1 MAHSF
6 NERKAAIKEA
16 FHKRLDEW
24 KAWLTECEK
33 ELNMG
38 PDWNSFRDAPKVKGN
53 KPLVCVAGLA
63 SSTLEASFDDG
74 KTFEVSYCSIN
85 ALASAPK
92 ATLES
97 LRMMETLGTLHDGRQ
112 VVSTCDSPGVIQ
124 RPLKGTAGI
133 STLNPGE
140 AIPVEVW
147 KGLVDEME
155 SKVNVHAVNYDWR
168 RFGDLVYMEELEVLF
183 HIEVEAAFAES
194 EEKRVTLIGHSMGA
208 PVILYC
214 LSQLGEEWTKK
225 YVENV
230 VLVAPAHVGSPCM
243 LPSLAHGII
252 NNEEKTS
259 PYWGKT
265 VDFPDFLDKLDEGLG
280 DLCATWPCMV
290 AEMPVVVGGV
300 KPWPADFVFAKTP
313 TKEYKLL
320 DLGAF
325 LLKAAESEQGRL
337 FPSNLFPSV
346 VEMYGKMHAPHVP
359 THIIYGDK
367 IDTISQVSYDTEDV
381 TLPCTV
387 TKNDPGDGTITADS
401 IKTVADAWIDQGH
414 DIKLIA
420 CPDTI
425 THKNLIVAPMTIEY
439 VSKLMGLAE

>member
-1 MAHSF
+1 MSHLF
-6 NERKAAIKEA
+6 HERKAAIKDA

-24 KAWLTECEK
+24 KAWVSEK
-33 ELNMG
+33 ERETELG
-38 PDWNSFRDAPKVKGN
+38 PEWNSFRDARKVAGQ

-74 KTFEVSYCSIN
+74 KTFGVSYCSIS
-85 ALASAPK
+85 ALATAPQT
-92 ATLES
+92 TLKG
-97 LRMMETLGTLHDGRQ
+97 LRMLETLGTLHDGRQ
-112 VVSTCDSPGVIQ
+112 VVSTCDAPGVVQ
-124 RPLKGTAGI
+124 RPVKGTAGI

-140 AIPVEVW
+140 AVPVKVW
-147 KGLVDEME
+147 QDLVVAME
-155 SKVNVHAVNYDWR
+155 SKVNVHALNYDWR

-183 HIEVEAAFAES
+183 HIEVETAFEHS
-194 EEKRVTLIGHSMGA
+194 EGKRVTLIGHSMGA

-225 YVENV
+225 YIEDV

-243 LPSLAHGII
+243 LPSLAHGVIH
-252 NNEEKTS
+252 NEEKKS
-259 PYWGKT
+259 PYWGAS
-265 VDFPDFLDKLDEGLG
+265 VEVPEFLEKLDEGLG

-300 KPWPADFVFAKTP
+300 KPWPADFVFATTP
-313 TKEYKLL
+313 KKEYKLL

-325 LLKAAESEQGRL
+325 LMKAAESEQGRL

-346 VEMYGKMHAPHVP
+346 LEMYSKMHAPHAP

-367 IDTISQVSYDTEDV
+367 IDTISQVSYETEDV

-387 TKNDPGDGTITADS
+387 VKNDPGDGTITADS
-401 IKTVADAWIDQGH
+401 IKSVANAWTDQGH
-414 DIKLIA
+414 DIKLVA
-420 CPDTI
+420 CPDAI

-439 VSKLMGLAE
+439 VSKLMGVCA